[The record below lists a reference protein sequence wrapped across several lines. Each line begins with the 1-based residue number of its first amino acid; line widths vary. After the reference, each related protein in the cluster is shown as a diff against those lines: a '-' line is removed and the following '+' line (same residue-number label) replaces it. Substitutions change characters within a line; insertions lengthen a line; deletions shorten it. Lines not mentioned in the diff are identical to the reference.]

1 MIMADVLMWTFLIL
15 GFYVIFV
22 AYWVAAAGLAPRL
35 VEGSCERL
43 GSSFWKSLLLG
54 FAMGIPAIAIGL
66 AISKGGPPVLKVV
79 GILLVLL
86 VLLAGLCGSAGL
98 CLRIGKGL
106 GCQVDLEEPWRR
118 VKRGGTVLGLM
129 IIFPVLGWFLV
140 FPAAVFSGIGA
151 LFLSWRDGRKLPL
164 VPETGE

>member
-1 MIMADVLMWTFLIL
+1 MADVLMWTFLIL

-22 AYWVAAAGLAPRL
+22 AYWVAAVGVAPKL

-54 FAMGIPAIAIGL
+54 IAIGL
-66 AISKGGPPVLKVV
+66 PGIGIGLVIARLGLPVAQIA
-79 GILLVLL
+79 GFALVLL
-86 VLLAGLCGSAGL
+86 IFLAGLCGSAGL

-106 GCQVDLEEPWRR
+106 KCEVDANEPWRR

-151 LFLSWRDGRKLPL
+151 LFLSWRDARKLSP
-164 VPETGE
+164 VMEVGA